1 VFNTSQEGIMSIKFG
16 TDGWR
21 AVIADQFTFD
31 AVAKVAQ
38 AHADHLKE
46 KNGKRVVIGYDP
58 RFMSED
64 FAYIV
69 AEVLSSNDFEVIL
82 SSSVCTTPAL
92 ALATKELNAD
102 EGVMITASHNTYR
115 YNGYK
120 IKGSY
125 GGPATPEII
134 KDIEEK
140 IGLSQVKKGKT
151 RWEEI
156 DLNSLYIERLKR
168 YIMPELFRQKMEKVV
183 HDPMHGSAMGLLS
196 QLLED
201 TFIDVS
207 QINHYRDPYFGGHH
221 PEPIDKNLS
230 LLKGKVVAEEALVG
244 IANDGDG
251 DRVGIVDEA
260 GEFVSTQIGY
270 ALLLLHT
277 LRNKKVEGAVAKT
290 VSTSY
295 LVDRICEKENRK
307 LYKTPVGFKY
317 IADIFLKEKIAFGGE
332 ESGGYG
338 FGFHI
343 PERDGLLSGLMI
355 IEMILLHG
363 KPLSKIIEDLF
374 SEFGTAYYRRED
386 LKVNGDEGRILVER
400 LKKEPLKELAGL
412 KIKETDLTDGVKFIF
427 ENDGWVLFRASG
439 TEPVLRIYVEMPER
453 SQVDRILEEAK
464 TLIGG

>member
-1 VFNTSQEGIMSIKFG
+1 MSIRFG

-31 AVAKVAQ
+31 SVSKVAQ
-38 AHADHLKE
+38 AHADHLKN
-46 KNGKRVVIGYDP
+46 KKGKKVVVGYDP

-64 FAYIV
+64 FAYVV
-69 AEVLSSNDFEVIL
+69 AEVFSSNGFYVVL
-82 SSSVCTTPAL
+82 SSSICTTPAL
-92 ALATKELNAD
+92 ALATKELEAD
-102 EGVMITASHNTYR
+102 EGIMITASHNTYR

-120 IKGSY
+120 IKGGY

-134 KDIEEK
+134 KEVEKK
-140 IGLSQVKKGKT
+140 IGVSEVKLGITK
-151 RWEEI
+151 WEEL
-156 DLNSLYIERLKR
+156 DLNSLYIKKLKS
-168 YIMPELFRQKMEKVV
+168 YILPELFKQKIEKVV
-183 HDPMHGSAMGLLS
+183 HDPMHGSSMGLLS
-196 QLLED
+196 RLLED

-207 QINHYRDPYFGGHH
+207 EINHYRDPYFGGHH

-230 LLKGKVVAEEALVG
+230 LLKGKVVAEEAIVG

-260 GEFVSTQIGY
+260 GEFVNTQIGY

-277 LRNKKVEGAVAKT
+277 LRNKNIEGGVAKT

-317 IADIFLKEKIAFGGE
+317 IADIFLKEKLAFGGE

-355 IEMILLHG
+355 VEMILLHG
-363 KPLSKIIEDLF
+363 KPLTKIIEDLF
-374 SEFGTAYYRRED
+374 SEFGTAYYKRED
-386 LKVNGDEGRILVER
+386 LKVEGNKGRMLVER
-400 LKKEPLKELAGL
+400 LKKEPLKELSGL
-412 KIKETDLTDGVKFIF
+412 KIKEIDMTDGVKFIF

-439 TEPVLRIYVEMPER
+439 TEPVLRIYVEMPEK
-453 SQVDRILEEAK
+453 SQVEKILEEAK